1 MPSFSTESSQFER
14 LAHIEHSLLQAMKQ
28 YNVPGVSIAI
38 LDQYTVSWSN
48 TYGVLEAG
56 QEAPVQADSLFQAC
70 SISKSLTA
78 VATLRLVQA
87 GVFDLD
93 TDVNHYLKSWQI
105 PANET
110 WQPKVTIRQLLS
122 HTAGINV
129 PWFYGYHRDQDVPS
143 LIQILAGEKPANTPG
158 IRVSLLPGTRFRY
171 SGGGY
176 CILQQL
182 LCDVRGQSFPDLMRD
197 LVLEPVGMTRS
208 TYEQPLP
215 AADWD
220 HAARGHRANGKSLP
234 GGWHTLPEMAAA
246 GLWTTATDL
255 ARFSIDLQSAL
266 AGQEARLLSP
276 EMVRTLLS
284 PQVQREGAIYM
295 GLGVWLEGTTR
306 FGHPGDNEGF
316 ASRWVALREGG
327 MGAVLLANSDNGGEL
342 IADVVNSIEEV
353 YGWPAVEDFPTPSL
367 SFREGA
373 IACVGTYQFR
383 SGMRCSITQESDGL
397 YLQMSDQSPVAL
409 KSVSENICILPPL
422 EGEIIFVRDEQG
434 IVHGLKLRQG
444 GTELEADKVVEKK

>member
-1 MPSFSTESSQFER
+1 MSSFSTESSQFER
-14 LAHIEHSLLQAMKQ
+14 IAHIEHSLLQAMKQ

-87 GVFDLD
+87 GLLDLD
-93 TDVNHYLKSWQI
+93 RDVNNYLKSWQI

-110 WQPKVTIRQLLS
+110 WQPMVTIRQLLS

-158 IRVSLLPGTRFRY
+158 IQVSLLPGTRFRY

-176 CILQQL
+176 CIVQQL
-182 LCDVRGQSFPDLMRD
+182 LCDVRGQPFPELMRE
-197 LVLEPVGMTRS
+197 LVLDPIGMAQS
-208 TYEQPLP
+208 TFAQPLP

-220 HAARGHRANGKSLP
+220 RAARGHRANGNLLP
-234 GGWHTLPEMAAA
+234 GGWHTMPEMAAA

-255 ARFSIDLQSAL
+255 ARFAIDLQAAL
-266 AGQEARLLSP
+266 AGQEARLLSL
-276 EMVRTLLS
+276 EMVRVLLS
-284 PQVQREGAIYM
+284 PHVQREGAIFM
-295 GLGVWLEGTTR
+295 GLGMWLEGTAR

-316 ASRWVALREGG
+316 ASRWVALRDGG

-342 IADVVNSIEEV
+342 IGEMIDTIGQA
-353 YGWPAVEDFPTPSL
+353 YGWPEVEPLPAPAASMSALTLD
-367 SFREGA
+367 
-373 IACVGTYQFR
+373 CVGTYRFR
-383 SGMRCSITQESDGL
+383 SGLTCSITQENNGL
-397 YLQMSDQSPVAL
+397 YLQMSHQPPVPL
-409 KSVSENICILPPL
+409 KAVSENIYILLSL
-422 EGEIIFVRDEQG
+422 EGEIIFVSDEQG
-434 IVHGLKLRQG
+434 IVKGLKLRQD
-444 GTELEADKVVEKK
+444 GTELEADKVG